1 MTQVSSRLDQLVAR
15 SLELIETTQAATG
28 AWVAGPSFPT
38 YHYSWFR
45 DGAFIADAMSRHGR
59 VGSADAFHGWA
70 AGIVAARREQ
80 IARLVERGRAGED
93 VPATDHL
100 HTRYTVDGREAD
112 GFWEN
117 FQLDGYGTWLWA
129 LRRHQERHHDG
140 DLVHAVEVAA
150 TVDYLA
156 AFWHEPSYDWWEE
169 HLEHRHTSTLASIW
183 SGMDA
188 VGGWLAMPVEVRE
201 PAIRTAER
209 IRHLLDT
216 EAVRDG
222 ALTKWLGSDQ
232 VDGSLVAC
240 FTPFDLYPVDH
251 PITRATVARVDAE
264 LAPAGVYRYLDDV
277 YYGGGQWVLLAA
289 FLGWHHARAGNRGRA
304 EELLA
309 WIVDQ
314 ADPNGDLPEQVAQD
328 MLHPE
333 HLERWEQRWGPS
345 AKPLLWSHA
354 MLLDLVDELGRD
366 IPSAPEAGR

>member
-1 MTQVSSRLDQLVAR
+1 MCIRDRVSSRLDQLVAH
-15 SLELIETTQAATG
+15 SLELIEANQAATG

-38 YHYSWFR
+38 YDYSWFR
-45 DGAFIADAMSRHGR
+45 DGAFIADAMSRHGN
-59 VGSADAFHGWA
+59 VDSADAFHAWA

-80 IARLVERGRAGED
+80 ITRLVARGRAGET
-93 VPATDHL
+93 VAATDHL
-100 HTRYTVDGREAD
+100 HTRYTIDGREAD

-129 LRRHQERHHDG
+129 LRQHQERHHGG

-169 HLEHRHTSTLASIW
+169 HLDHRHTSTLASIW
-183 SGMDA
+183 AGMDA
-188 VGGWLAMPVEVRE
+188 VGRWLAMPVEVRE

-209 IRHLLDT
+209 IRHLIDT

-222 ALTKWLGSDQ
+222 SLTKWLGSDQ
-232 VDGSLVAC
+232 VDASLVAC
-240 FTPFDLYPVDH
+240 FTPFGLYPVDH
-251 PITRATVARVDAE
+251 PVTQATIARIDAE

-277 YYGGGQWVLLAA
+277 YYGGGQWILLAA
-289 FLGWHHARAGNRGRA
+289 FLGWHHVRAGNPERA

-309 WIVDQ
+309 WVVDQ
-314 ADPNGDLPEQVAQD
+314 ADANGDLPEQVAQD
-328 MLHPE
+328 LLHPE

-354 MLLDLVDELGRD
+354 MLLDLVDELGR
-366 IPSAPEAGR
+366 